1 MYRKKATMTYNLKMA
16 DSYMPQIVGH
26 ILLAFYKGRISH
38 YFNIIDHIHEEG
50 KLQQEINYSDKDF

>member
-1 MYRKKATMTYNLKMA
+1 MTYNLKMA

-26 ILLAFYKGRISH
+26 ILLAFYKGRISSILCM
-38 YFNIIDHIHEEG
+38 IIIHEEG